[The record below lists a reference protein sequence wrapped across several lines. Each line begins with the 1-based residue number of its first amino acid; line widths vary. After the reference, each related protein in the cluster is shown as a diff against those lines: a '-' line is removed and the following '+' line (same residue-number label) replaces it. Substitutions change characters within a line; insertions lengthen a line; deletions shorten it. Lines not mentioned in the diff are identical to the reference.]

1 MNPKKNRNDI
11 SLAQNAISSY
21 LDDLLRE
28 VPEDETTLEVAVEE
42 KKEDLLKLTTTAL
55 LQQVT
60 PDIATESPISTETK
74 SSNAEDS
81 EDEEQWRQQPFQA
94 LLFKIGGLSLAV
106 PLIKLYGVIPWTDK
120 ITKVPNRTDW
130 YLGLLHHRD
139 QNVRVIDTHN
149 MVMNKPAE
157 QTPKY
162 KHILLVDHG
171 RWGLTCEHLGEVIN
185 LEPEQVKW
193 RTAKGKRPW
202 LAGTVL
208 EHLCALIDADAFA
221 RMLDKENHEQ

>member
-1 MNPKKNRNDI
+1 MSPENNNHDI
-11 SLAQNAISSY
+11 SLAQNAIASY

-28 VPEDETTLEVAVEE
+28 VPEDNTTLEVTVEE
-42 KKEDLLKLTTTAL
+42 KKEDLLKLTTSAL
-55 LQQVT
+55 LQQAT
-60 PDIATESPISTETK
+60 PDVVAKSQSITETETQ
-74 SSNAEDS
+74 NVEEPED
-81 EDEEQWRQQPFQA
+81 DEQWRQQPFQA

-120 ITKVPNRTDW
+120 IAKVPNRTDW

-149 MVMNKPAE
+149 MVMNKPAQQPPE
-157 QTPKY
+157 Y
-162 KHILLVDHG
+162 RHILLVDHG

-221 RMLDKENHEQ
+221 RMLDNENHKK